1 MMVPPAKNTLHC
13 HLCLFQAQVELAVE
27 EGRCPRQKSSV
38 DQVLE
43 AREGVD
49 AGDLAQG
56 RSGVKVMGEA
66 AEAESRMI
74 PLEVTEGWL
83 GGGGKQANS
92 YSSKSAPG

>member
-1 MMVPPAKNTLHC
+1 MVPPAKNTLHC

-38 DQVLE
+38 DQILE

-56 RSGVKVMGEA
+56 RSGVKVMGGHGGHSTGVDA
-66 AEAESRMI
+66 GRQGQ
-74 PLEVTEGWL
+74 PL
-83 GGGGKQANS
+83 GGSEVWMGDLS
-92 YSSKSAPG
+92 R